1 MSLIPQPALPDSFPP
16 YEAFRQHFGFV
27 PAIFRAQS
35 LLPRIIEA
43 EAQIAGA
50 VLLAPGALTRIQ
62 KETILLTLASRHR
75 NVYCVTAHRHFL
87 QELGVPTRRLDVLAR
102 DYHDAGLSPTDAA
115 LLDFALKLGG
125 ESASFHHGDIE
136 ALRANGLTDEQILE
150 AVLMTALTNF
160 LCTLSAGLDVV
171 PDFESSSIRSSVRRQ
186 SGSVASAPP
195 GPPTLQPRWGGAAG
209 TKGPYLRAVVRDPQE
224 FPPFAFF
231 QKKFG
236 FIPNIFR
243 AQTLRPDVVEAEA
256 FTVGTVLL
264 TDDVLSRVRKEF
276 ILLVISAAN
285 LNTYCVAV
293 HCEMLRGLGLPEEV
307 SDQIA
312 VDHHMADLSQADKAL
327 LDAALKVAR
336 RSTAWGLADVE
347 RLRIHGFTDHQIL
360 EAVVMASLTNFLNT
374 LQVGL
379 GTVPDFHPRRV
390 FAADVNLLERPAHP
404 TLQETGGDEP
414 TSDPDTDLVAGATRG
429 DRAAFEALVRGH
441 HRRLYRIL
449 LCITGNTE
457 DAEDATQTA
466 FLKAFQHLGDF
477 EGRARFGTWL
487 TRIAINEGLECVRT
501 RRPMESLSH
510 DDEDGE
516 YFRPR
521 LVLTWADDPER
532 LYQREEQRAL
542 VERAVASLPMRYRMA
557 VLLRDLEQ
565 LSTAEAAVALGLGI
579 PTLKTHLLRGR
590 LLLREAL
597 APHFIHR
604 SSGVAGV

>member
-1 MSLIPQPALPDSFPP
+1 MSLIPQQALPDSFPP
-16 YEAFRQHFGFV
+16 YEAFRRNFGFV

-35 LLPRIIEA
+35 LLPRVIEA
-43 EAQIAGA
+43 EAQIASA
-50 VLLAPGALTRIQ
+50 VLLASGALTRVQ
-62 KETILLTLASRHR
+62 KETILVTLASRHR

-87 QELGVPTRRLDVLAR
+87 HALGVPTHQLDGLAR
-102 DYHDAGLSPTDAA
+102 DYHNAGLSSTDTA

-125 ESASFHHGDIE
+125 EPASLHRGDIE
-136 ALRANGLTDEQILE
+136 TLRANGFTDEQILE
-150 AVLMTALTNF
+150 AVLTAALTDF
-160 LCTLSAGLDVV
+160 LCTLAAGLAVA
-171 PDFESSSIRSSVRRQ
+171 PDFEPAAIGFATRDQ
-186 SGSVASAPP
+186 SGPVASAPTG
-195 GPPTLQPRWGGAAG
+195 GPAVSTN
-209 TKGPYLRAVVRDPQE
+209 GPYLRAIARDPQT
-224 FPPFAFF
+224 FPPFAFL
-231 QKKFG
+231 QEKFG

-256 FTVGTVLL
+256 FAVGTVLL
-264 TDDVLSRVRKEF
+264 TDDVLTRVRKEF

-293 HCEMLRGLGLPEEV
+293 HCQMLSGLGLPADV

-312 VDHHMADLSQADKAL
+312 VDHHKADLSEADKAL

-336 RSTAWGLADVE
+336 RSPAFTPADVE
-347 RLRIHGFTDHQIL
+347 GLRIHGFTDPQIL

-379 GTVPDFHPRRV
+379 GTVPDFHPRRI
-390 FAADVNLLERPAHP
+390 FAADVNLLKRAAHP
-404 TLQETGGDEP
+404 STQNTPGHEAA
-414 TSDPDTDLVAGATRG
+414 SDPDTDLVAGAIRG
-429 DRAAFEALVRGH
+429 DRTAFEALVRGH

-449 LCITGNTE
+449 LCVTGNTA

-466 FLKAFQHLGDF
+466 FLKAFQHLEDF

-501 RRPMESLSH
+501 RKPMESLSPQ
-510 DDEDGE
+510 DEDE
-516 YFRPR
+516 EPFRPR
-521 LVLTWADDPER
+521 LVRAWADDPER
-532 LYQREEQRAL
+532 LYQREELRAV

-565 LSTAEAAVALGLGI
+565 LSTAEAAAALGLGI

-590 LLLREAL
+590 LMLREAL
-597 APHFIHR
+597 APLFIPR
-604 SSGVAGV
+604 TGAGASV

>member
-1 MSLIPQPALPDSFPP
+1 MSLIPQAALPDSFPP
-16 YEAFRQHFGFV
+16 YEAFRQDFGFV

-35 LLPRIIEA
+35 LLPRVIEA

-50 VLLAPGALTRIQ
+50 VLLAPGALTRVQ
-62 KETILLTLASRHR
+62 KETILLTLALRHR
-75 NVYCVTAHRHFL
+75 NMYCMTAHRHFL
-87 QELGVPTRRLDVLAR
+87 QELGVPTHQLDVLAR
-102 DYHDAGLSPTDAA
+102 DYHDAGLSSTDAA
-115 LLDFALKLGG
+115 LLDFAVKLGT
-125 ESASFHHGDIE
+125 EAALLHRGDID
-136 ALRANGLTDEQILE
+136 ALRANGLSDEQILE

-160 LCTLSAGLDVV
+160 LCTLSAGLDVA
-171 PDFESSSIRSSVRRQ
+171 PDFESSSIRFSVRRQ
-186 SGSVASAPP
+186 SGSVASAP
-195 GPPTLQPRWGGAAG
+195 AAG

-231 QKKFG
+231 QEKFG

-264 TDDVLSRVRKEF
+264 SDDILSRVRKEF

-293 HCEMLRGLGLPEEV
+293 HCEMLRGLGLPEDV

-312 VDHHMADLSQADKAL
+312 VDHHKADLSHADKAL

-347 RLRIHGFTDHQIL
+347 GLRTHGFTDHQIL

-404 TLQETGGDEP
+404 TLQERGGDEP
-414 TSDPDTDLVAGATRG
+414 TTDPDTDLVAGATRG

-449 LCITGNTE
+449 LCVTGNTA

-501 RRPMESLSH
+501 RRPMESLSP
-510 DDEDGE
+510 EEEEGE
-516 YFRPR
+516 LFRPR
-521 LVLTWADDPER
+521 LVLAWADDPEQ
-532 LYQREEQRAL
+532 LYQREELRAF

-565 LSTAEAAVALGLGI
+565 LSTAEAAAALGLGI

-590 LLLREAL
+590 LMLREAL
-597 APHFIHR
+597 APHFPR
-604 SSGVAGV
+604 TGAAASV

>member
-1 MSLIPQPALPDSFPP
+1 MSLIPETALPDSFPP

-35 LLPRIIEA
+35 LLPRVIEA
-43 EAQIAGA
+43 EAQMAGA
-50 VLLAPGALTRIQ
+50 VLLAPGALTRVQ
-62 KETILLTLASRHR
+62 KETILLTLASRHA
-75 NVYCVTAHRHFL
+75 NAYCVTAHRHFL
-87 QELGVPTRRLDVLAR
+87 GGLGVPPHQLDVLAR
-102 DYHDAGLSPTDAA
+102 DYHDAGLSSADVA
-115 LLDFALKLGG
+115 LLDFALKLGSEPNFIHGG
-125 ESASFHHGDIE
+125 EIE

-160 LCTLSAGLDVV
+160 LCTVSAGLDVA
-171 PDFESSSIRSSVRRQ
+171 PDFELSPIRSSIQ
-186 SGSVASAPP
+186 SLPGTLASAP
-195 GPPTLQPRWGGAAG
+195 TVAM
-209 TKGPYLRAVVRDPQE
+209 KGPYLRAVVRDQKE

-231 QKKFG
+231 QEKFG

-264 TDDVLSRVRKEF
+264 TDDILSRVRKEF

-293 HCEMLRGLGLPEEV
+293 HCEMLRNLGIPADA

-312 VDHHMADLSQADKAL
+312 VDHRSADLGQADKAL
-327 LDAALKVAR
+327 LDVALKVAR
-336 RSTAWGLADVE
+336 RSPTFGQADLDGL
-347 RLRIHGFTDHQIL
+347 RTHGFTDPQIL

-379 GTVPDFHPRRV
+379 GTVTDFHPRRV
-390 FAADVNLLERPAHP
+390 FATSVNLLEDPAHP
-404 TLQETGGDEP
+404 MDQGTGGAEP
-414 TSDPDTDLVAGATRG
+414 AGDPDTELVARAKSG
-429 DRAAFEALVRGH
+429 DRGAFEALVRNH
-441 HRRLYRIL
+441 HRRIYRTL
-449 LCITGNTE
+449 LGVTGNPP

-477 EGRARFGTWL
+477 EGHARFGTWL

-501 RRPMESLSH
+501 RKPTESLSPE
-510 DDEDGE
+510 DEDGGP
-516 YFRPR
+516 FRPR
-521 LVLTWADDPER
+521 LVLGWADDPER
-532 LYQREEQRAL
+532 LYQREELRAM
-542 VERAVASLPMRYRMA
+542 VERAVTSLPVRYRMA

-565 LSTAEAAVALGLGI
+565 LSTAEAAAALGLGI

-590 LLLREAL
+590 LMLREAL
-597 APHFIHR
+597 APHFIPR
-604 SSGVAGV
+604 QGAVARV

>member
-1 MSLIPQPALPDSFPP
+1 M
-16 YEAFRQHFGFV
+16 
-27 PAIFRAQS
+27 
-35 LLPRIIEA
+35 
-43 EAQIAGA
+43 
-50 VLLAPGALTRIQ
+50 
-62 KETILLTLASRHR
+62 
-75 NVYCVTAHRHFL
+75 
-87 QELGVPTRRLDVLAR
+87 
-102 DYHDAGLSPTDAA
+102 
-115 LLDFALKLGG
+115 
-125 ESASFHHGDIE
+125 
-136 ALRANGLTDEQILE
+136 TDEQILE

-160 LCTLSAGLDVV
+160 LCTLSVGLDVA
-171 PDFESSSIRSSVRRQ
+171 PDFEPSPIRASIQ
-186 SGSVASAPP
+186 SRPETVASD
-195 GPPTLQPRWGGAAG
+195 AAVA
-209 TKGPYLRAVVRDPQE
+209 TKGPYLRAVTRDPQE

-231 QKKFG
+231 QEKFG

-264 TDDVLSRVRKEF
+264 TDDILSRVRKEF

-293 HCEMLRGLGLPEEV
+293 HCEMLRGLGLPEDV

-312 VDHHMADLSQADKAL
+312 VDHHNADLSQADKAL

-336 RSTAWGLADVE
+336 RSPTFGPADVE
-347 RLRIHGFTDHQIL
+347 RLRAHGFTDHQIL

-390 FAADVNLLERPAHP
+390 FAAGVNLLERPAHP
-404 TLQETGGDEP
+404 TLRETGGGEP
-414 TSDPDTDLVAGATRG
+414 TGDPDTDLVAGAKRG
-429 DRAAFEALVRGH
+429 DRSAFESLVRDH

-449 LCITGNTE
+449 LCVTANSA

-501 RRPMESLSH
+501 RRPMESLSS
-510 DDEDGE
+510 EDKEGGH
-516 YFRPR
+516 FRPR
-521 LVLTWADDPER
+521 LVLAWADDPER
-532 LYQREEQRAL
+532 LYQHEELRAL

-590 LLLREAL
+590 LMLREAL
-597 APHFIHR
+597 APHFIPR
-604 SSGVAGV
+604 TGAAASV